1 MGIENH
7 RPFVFTCRNMQSIPL
22 DANESCRYAEGHL
35 TFMQLGK
42 PQSTSI
48 HLNPEL
54 DLECKCLIHALR
66 ANTITVL
73 HSLTAWI

>member
-1 MGIENH
+1 MH
-7 RPFVFTCRNMQSIPL
+7 R
-22 DANESCRYAEGHL
+22 NEPCWYAEGHL
-35 TFMQLGK
+35 TFMQWEK

-48 HLNPEL
+48 HQNSEL

-66 ANTITVL
+66 ANTIIVL